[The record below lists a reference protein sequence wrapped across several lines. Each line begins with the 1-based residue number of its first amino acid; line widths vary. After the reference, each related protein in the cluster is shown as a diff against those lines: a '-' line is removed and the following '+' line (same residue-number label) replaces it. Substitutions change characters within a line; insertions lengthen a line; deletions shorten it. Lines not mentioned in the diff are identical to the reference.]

1 MRRVKVRESTAD
13 TLHQHIG
20 HEAITVKIDNLH
32 PLPRAGQAE
41 PRDESRK
48 AEGANRAPR
57 QDAGPSA
64 TTHLSQGATDAS
76 QDIDTAR
83 VEELRE
89 AIREGRLDVR
99 AERIA
104 DGLIAS
110 AQDLLKGEERG
121 E

>member
-1 MRRVKVRESTAD
+1 M
-13 TLHQHIG
+13 
-20 HEAITVKIDNLH
+20 KIDNLH
-32 PLPRAGQAE
+32 PLPRPGQAE

-48 AEGANRAPR
+48 AEGVARAHR

-64 TTHLSQGATDAS
+64 TTHLSQGATDTR
-76 QDIDTAR
+76 QDIDTVR

-104 DGLIAS
+104 DGLITS
-110 AQDLLKGEERG
+110 VQDLLSTEERDA
-121 E
+121 

>member
-1 MRRVKVRESTAD
+1 M
-13 TLHQHIG
+13 
-20 HEAITVKIDNLH
+20 KIDNLH
-32 PLPRAGQAE
+32 PLPRTGQAE

-48 AEGANRAPR
+48 TQGPERASRP
-57 QDAGPSA
+57 DAGPSA
-64 TTHLSQGATDAS
+64 TTHLSQGATDVS

-110 AQDLLKGEERG
+110 VQDLLGGEERG

>member
-1 MRRVKVRESTAD
+1 M
-13 TLHQHIG
+13 
-20 HEAITVKIDNLH
+20 KIDNLH
-32 PLPRAGQAE
+32 PLPRTGQAE

-48 AEGANRAPR
+48 AEGAQRARR

-110 AQDLLKGEERG
+110 VQDLLSGQGRDE
-121 E
+121 

>member
-1 MRRVKVRESTAD
+1 M
-13 TLHQHIG
+13 
-20 HEAITVKIDNLH
+20 KIDNLH